1 MTKGPR
7 NIHLTNIIGYR
18 FPMVAIA
25 SILHRISGLIIFLL
39 IPFVLWLLRLSL
51 ASPQEFLL
59 VQDFMGSLWV
69 SFLIWLVASATFYHL
84 LAGVKHLI
92 MDMGHLEEKSTG
104 RIASIV
110 VLLLGVSG
118 AILMGVWVLC

>member
-7 NIHLTNIIGYR
+7 NIHLTNIMRYR
-18 FPMVAIA
+18 FPIAAIA

-39 IPFVLWLLRLSL
+39 IPFVLWLLRSSL

-69 SFLIWLVASATFYHL
+69 SVLVWVVASATFYHL
-84 LAGVKHLI
+84 LAGIKHLI
-92 MDMGHLEEKSTG
+92 MDMGHLEEKTTG
-104 RIASIV
+104 RVASIV
-110 VLLLGVSG
+110 VLLLGIAG